1 MIPFLI
7 NWQNKQIT
15 QKEYVIF
22 ENMTNK
28 FDLVDVYRNTA
39 DSNYKHNLHF

>member
-15 QKEYVIF
+15 QKEYVMF

-28 FDLVDVYRNTA
+28 FDLVDNTE
-39 DSNYKHNLHF
+39 YCIK

>member
-22 ENMTNK
+22 ENMINK
-28 FDLVDVYRNTA
+28 FDLVDNIEHCI
-39 DSNYKHNLHF
+39 K